1 MICGSCRR
9 RCDPTRSFCANCG
22 SAVFIDERD
31 ERSFFATHAVTAS
44 SPSSTSGPSAADL
57 LRSIQRN
64 AQSAQPSTIAR
75 KVQARAQARARAAV
89 PAFSL
94 GPLIR
99 LGIFVFV
106 IWNVGSW
113 LLRIPEVILLKDRAQ
128 AGHFSDED
136 LQAAKKAIVE
146 RLQTFL
152 RNAQDPNPPRAV
164 ESAEKPA
171 DTPAR
176 VAEKPALA
184 PVSPARQPEAVASPP
199 DTDSLPPGVSLPGD
213 GVSMPRVLH
222 KVNPEYTAEALRAK
236 IEGTV
241 LLQAVVRTHGVPSDI
256 SVLRSLDR
264 KFGLDQ
270 QAAAALKQWRFA
282 PGQRAGQPVPVL
294 VQVEM
299 NFSLK

>member
-9 RCDPTRSFCANCG
+9 RCDPKRSFCTHCG
-22 SAVFIDERD
+22 SAVFIDARD
-31 ERSFFATHAVTAS
+31 ERAFFAQPAPLAAS
-44 SPSSTSGPSAADL
+44 SSGPSPSEL
-57 LRSIQRN
+57 LRSIQRS
-64 AQSAQPSTIAR
+64 AQSLQPGTVAR
-75 KVQARAQARARAAV
+75 KAEAQARAQARARAAAL
-89 PAFSL
+89 PAFTL

-99 LGIFVFV
+99 FGIFVF
-106 IWNVGSW
+106 IAWYAGSW

-136 LQAAKKAIVE
+136 LQAAKNAIAE

-152 RNAQDPNPPRAV
+152 RNTQDPNPPSAV
-164 ESAEKPA
+164 ESAEKNA
-171 DTPAR
+171 EATAR
-176 VAEKPALA
+176 RDA
-184 PVSPARQPEAVASPP
+184 PVPSAQRPAAVASPRE
-199 DTDSLPPGVSLPGD
+199 TDSLPPGVSLPGD

-222 KVNPEYTAEALRAK
+222 KVNPEYTPEALRAK
-236 IEGTV
+236 LEGTV

-264 KFGLDQ
+264 RFGLDQ
-270 QAAAALKQWRFA
+270 QAVAALRQWRFA

>member
-9 RCDPTRSFCANCG
+9 RCDPKRSFCTHCG
-22 SAVFIDERD
+22 SAVFIEARD
-31 ERSFFATHAVTAS
+31 ERAFFAQPAPAVAS
-44 SPSSTSGPSAADL
+44 SSGPSPSEL
-57 LRSIQRN
+57 LRSIQR
-64 AQSAQPSTIAR
+64 SAPSLRQPATVAR
-75 KVQARAQARARAAV
+75 RAQARAQERARAAV
-89 PAFSL
+89 PAFAL

-99 LGIFVFV
+99 FGIFVFIV
-106 IWNVGSW
+106 WYAGSW

-128 AGHFSDED
+128 SGHFSDED
-136 LQAAKKAIVE
+136 LQGAKNAIVE

-164 ESAEKPA
+164 ESAEKNA
-171 DTPAR
+171 AATAR
-176 VAEKPALA
+176 PDA
-184 PVSPARQPEAVASPP
+184 PVPSAQRPAAVASPP
-199 DTDSLPPGVSLPGD
+199 EPDSLPPGVSLPGD

-222 KVNPEYTAEALRAK
+222 KVNPEYTPEALRAK
-236 IEGTV
+236 LEGTV

-264 KFGLDQ
+264 RLGLDQ
-270 QAAAALKQWRFA
+270 QAVAALRQWRFA

>member
-9 RCDPTRSFCANCG
+9 RCDPKRSFCTHCG
-22 SAVFIDERD
+22 SAVFIEARD
-31 ERSFFATHAVTAS
+31 ERAFFAQPAPAVAS
-44 SPSSTSGPSAADL
+44 SSGPSPSEL
-57 LRSIQRN
+57 LRSIQR
-64 AQSAQPSTIAR
+64 SAPSLRQPATVAR
-75 KVQARAQARARAAV
+75 RAQARAQERARAAV
-89 PAFSL
+89 PAFAL

-99 LGIFVFV
+99 FGIFVFIV
-106 IWNVGSW
+106 WYAGSW

-136 LQAAKKAIVE
+136 LQAAKNAIAE
-146 RLQTFL
+146 RLQSFL

-164 ESAEKPA
+164 ESAEKGRVA
-171 DTPAR
+171 AAR
-176 VAEKPALA
+176 PAEKPADA
-184 PVSPARQPEAVASPP
+184 PVPLAQRPAAVASPP
-199 DTDSLPPGVSLPGD
+199 QTDSVPPGVSLPGD

-222 KVNPEYTAEALRAK
+222 KVNPEYTPAALRAK
-236 IEGTV
+236 LEGTV

-264 KFGLDQ
+264 RFGLDQ
-270 QAAAALKQWRFA
+270 QAVDALRQWRFA